1 MQNHMES
8 IIVTIRDGKAVIASK
23 GFKGAACLRAT
34 LDIER
39 ALGKTT
45 GDVPTAEM
53 REQESILKVSS

>member
-1 MQNHMES
+1 MSET
-8 IIVTIRDGKAVIASK
+8 ILVTIRNGKATVTAK
-23 GFKGAACLRAT
+23 GFTGAACLKAT

-45 GDVPTAEM
+45 GDVPTAER